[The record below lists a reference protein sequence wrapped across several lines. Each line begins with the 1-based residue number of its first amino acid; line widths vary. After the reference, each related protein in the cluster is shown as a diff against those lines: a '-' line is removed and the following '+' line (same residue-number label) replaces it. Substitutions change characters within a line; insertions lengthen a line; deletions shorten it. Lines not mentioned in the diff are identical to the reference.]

1 MPRDAQLHT
10 SMKSTEYMMMQV
22 LVGGVVV
29 GLFGIVFGS

>member
-10 SMKSTEYMMMQV
+10 IMKYTEYTVVQV

-29 GLFGIVFGS
+29 GLYGIVYGS